1 MDLFDD
7 LPEPTQT
14 SAPVSAALTAQ
25 PQNTKEEEEEE
36 EKGLKR
42 KREDAE
48 HHSDRTAREEE
59 CGEIKKVCLPR
70 LRGFVAARRGER
82 EEMQDAHVMLPD
94 MSSCLPTLPGHV
106 SRVSYFAVF
115 DGHGGARASQFAA
128 EHLHHTLAK
137 KFPTGDP
144 ENMDKLIKKC
154 LLDTF
159 RQTDEEFLK
168 KASSQKPAWK
178 DGSTATCVLVVDD
191 MVYVANLGDS
201 RAVLCRM
208 EAAAADGQRKPVTLA
223 LSKEHNPTIYEERMR
238 IQRAGGTVRDG
249 RVLGVLEVSRSIG
262 DGQYKRCGVIST
274 PDLRRCQLTANDRF
288 IILACDGLFK
298 VFSADEAV
306 KFVLSVLQGGSV
318 EQHPELTEEELKL
331 EAACQQ
337 LAGEA
342 VRRGCADNVTVILV
356 SIGY

>member
-14 SAPVSAALTAQ
+14 TAPVSLAR
-25 PQNTKEEEEEE
+25 PQSTEEEEEEEE
-36 EKGLKR
+36 EKSLKR

-48 HHSDRTAREEE
+48 CDNKEVEVVEAQ
-59 CGEIKKVCLPR
+59 GEIKKVCLPM
-70 LRGFVAARRGER
+70 LKGYVAARRGER
-82 EEMQDAHVMLPD
+82 DEMQDAHVLLED
-94 MSSCLPTLPGHV
+94 MTSCLSALPRQV

-115 DGHGGARASQFAA
+115 DGHGGARASRFAA
-128 EHLHHTLAK
+128 ENLHHNLAK
-137 KFPTGDP
+137 KFPSG
-144 ENMDKLIKKC
+144 EAEHVDKLIKKC

-159 RQTDEEFLK
+159 RQTDEDFLK

-208 EAAAADGQRKPVTLA
+208 EAAGGARGQRRSVTLA

-306 KFVLSVLQGGSV
+306 KFVLGVLQEGSV
-318 EQHPELTEEELKL
+318 EQKPGLTEEELRF

-356 SIGY
+356 SIGF